1 MRAGVRRPWVG
12 RVLHQGSVELRAG
25 GIVLSVLRERHVMM
39 GREPPIV
46 AVARGEAIQ
55 QVQQCA
61 LLPGAT
67 VLCKWSDAL
76 PWAEAQ
82 LTYAAPRRKPT
93 HSASAEMQHPRT
105 PGPGIAGARK
115 SLVAMTCTLAK
126 PDPTCN
132 AVMNWRCILIM
143 ALTRPLAAIA
153 SLNAPPPAMKGWAK
167 WCHDRQGRR
176 ERHRPADRRHTG

>member
-115 SLVAMTCTLAK
+115 SLGGDDMHLSEAGPDMQRRYELALHL
-126 PDPTCN
+126 DHG
-132 AVMNWRCILIM
+132 AD
-143 ALTRPLAAIA
+143 AAFGCHRIVERAA
-153 SLNAPPPAMKGWAK
+153 SRNEGLGEMVP
-167 WCHDRQGRR
+167 
-176 ERHRPADRRHTG
+176 